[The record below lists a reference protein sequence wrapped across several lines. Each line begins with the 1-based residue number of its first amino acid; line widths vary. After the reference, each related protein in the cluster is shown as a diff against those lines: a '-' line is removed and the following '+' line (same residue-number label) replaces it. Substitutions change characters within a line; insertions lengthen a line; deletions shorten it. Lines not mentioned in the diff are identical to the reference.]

1 MSAAKPEKI
10 GFIGLGQMGGPMATN
25 IAKGGFDLSVYDKAG
40 TQERAPEG
48 ARIIGDTAALARA
61 TDTIFVSVPDGKASL
76 AVVDEIV
83 AASDRRVKVVIDL
96 STIGPAAAREAAK
109 RCKAA
114 GIVYMDAPVSGGR
127 GGAIAGTIA
136 VMLAGPKAVKE
147 AHDDVLKSFAKNPF
161 HVGEEAG
168 QGQALKILNNY
179 LSGTALAAT
188 TEAMLYGLSQGL
200 DLKTMLDVVNVSTG
214 RNTATEEKFPNRVL
228 TGTFKGG
235 FAAALLAKDI
245 NLFLEN
251 AHGAGTPTRIAD
263 TVGAVWDDTNE
274 KLPGADIMAIYLLM
288 RDGKV
293 EGY

>member
-1 MSAAKPEKI
+1 MSTTKPEKI

-40 TQERAPEG
+40 TQDRAPEG
-48 ARIIGDTAALARA
+48 TQIIGDTAALARA

-76 AVVDEIV
+76 SVVDEIV
-83 AASDRRVKVVIDL
+83 ATTERRVKVVIDL

-109 RCKAA
+109 RCSAA
-114 GIVYMDAPVSGGR
+114 GVVYMDAPVSGGQ
-127 GGAIAGTIA
+127 GGAVAGTIA
-136 VMLAGPKAVKE
+136 VMLSGPKAVKE
-147 AHDDVLKSFAKNPF
+147 AHEDVLRSFAKNPF

-188 TEAMLYGLSQGL
+188 SEAMLYGLSQGL
-200 DLKTMLDVVNVSTG
+200 EMKTMLDVVNVSTG
-214 RNTATEEKFPNRVL
+214 RNSATEEKFPNRVL

-235 FAAALLAKDI
+235 FATALLAKDI

-251 AHGAGTPTRIAD
+251 AHGAGTPTRVAD
-263 TVGAVWDDTNE
+263 TVGAVWNDTDE
-274 KLPGADIMAIYLLM
+274 TLPGSDIMALYLLM

>member
-40 TQERAPEG
+40 TQERAPEDTQ
-48 ARIIGDTAALARA
+48 IIGDTAALARA

-83 AASDRRVKVVIDL
+83 AATDRRVKVVIDL

-136 VMLAGPKAVKE
+136 VMLAGPKAIKE

-235 FAAALLAKDI
+235 FAAALLSKDI